1 MSKLLAL
8 TIVGA
13 VLTAAPTPAP
23 QQAGSVQP
31 PFQNAKVEPRNAT
44 SIDREVASVGA
55 GPDPVW
61 IGWRVPMIDGDRQMC
76 SFWNSNDAWFRGL
89 VMEGTGDKPPTQQ
102 PTGPARL
109 EGGTGLVIF
118 LRLLNGQVERLR
130 SIGDDCPVDGGGRT
144 VYWLNGITPAE
155 SLRYLQTFTQMDA
168 LNIDARRNLA
178 SSALSAIAYHRDPGA
193 DAILDKLADAV
204 GDSNL
209 RSSALRS
216 LAAYRGQ
223 HGFDK
228 VKAAL
233 ATERES
239 SRRVSLVSALGQTR
253 QPGTAETLLN
263 LARTET
269 DPKVRAEAVYYYAA
283 RAGVAGIA
291 NVTSIVEQDTSDD
304 VKRRAISGLNA
315 LPNNAGVEPLLKIA
329 RSSKNLVVTKAAVSA
344 LSNSKDPRAIAYMEE
359 LVKK

>member
-1 MSKLLAL
+1 MTRLLAL

-13 VLTAAPTPAP
+13 VLTAAPAP
-23 QQAGSVQP
+23 LPQAGSGQP
-31 PFQNAKVEPRNAT
+31 PFQNAKVEQRSAT
-44 SIDREVASVGA
+44 SIDRELASA
-55 GPDPVW
+55 GSSADPVW
-61 IGWRVPMIDGDRQMC
+61 FGWRVPMIDGDRGC
-76 SFWNSNDAWFRGL
+76 DTWINNDIYFRGF
-89 VMEGTGDKPPTQQ
+89 VMESRGETPPATQ
-102 PTGPARL
+102 PSGPARL
-109 EGGTGLVIF
+109 EGGTGLVVFVRMI
-118 LRLLNGQVERLR
+118 NGNVERLR
-130 SIGDDCPVDGGGRT
+130 GINDGCPVDGGGRT

-178 SSALSAIAYHRDPGA
+178 SSALSAIALHRDPGA
-193 DAILDKLADAV
+193 DAILDKLADST
-204 GDSNL
+204 GDSSM

-239 SRRVSLVSALGQTR
+239 SRRVSLVTALGQTR
-253 QPGTAETLLN
+253 QPATADTLLN
-263 LARTET
+263 LARTDA
-269 DPKVRAEAVYYYAA
+269 DPKVRAEAAYYYAA
-283 RAGVAGIA
+283 RAGVAGVG
-291 NVTSIVEQDTSDD
+291 NLTSIIEQDQSDD

-329 RSSKNLVVTKAAVSA
+329 RSSRNLALTKAAVSA
-344 LSNSKDPRAIAYMEE
+344 LSSSKDPRALAYMEE
-359 LVKK
+359 LVKR